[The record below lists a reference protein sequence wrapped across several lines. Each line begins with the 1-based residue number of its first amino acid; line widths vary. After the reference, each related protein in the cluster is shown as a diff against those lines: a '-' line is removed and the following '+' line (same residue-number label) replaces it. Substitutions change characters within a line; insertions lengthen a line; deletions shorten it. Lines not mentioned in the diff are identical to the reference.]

1 MERRKTMKEENVG
14 KKVLYGIIVVVII
27 LVIGII
33 IVNFNSPKTNKDEK
47 ITNTVVNEIEEEDN
61 PEENPLIKQPE
72 STERVGVEK

>member
-1 MERRKTMKEENVG
+1 MKEENVG

>member
-1 MERRKTMKEENVG
+1 MKEENVG

-33 IVNFNSPKTNKDEK
+33 IVNFNSPKTNEDEK